1 MSIKI
6 EEKPFGK
13 LKDGSNVRL
22 FRMTN
27 KNGMS
32 VEVIRIKLINLK
44 ILFD

>member
-1 MSIKI
+1 MSIKV

-22 FRMTN
+22 FRLTN

-32 VEVIRIKLINLK
+32 VEVSGIKLINLK
-44 ILFD
+44 VLFN